1 LTDNGISPRGIPG
14 YGKGL
19 VAVDSDEHDEAG
31 HITEDLG
38 LRIEMVNKRLKKL
51 ELLKNETIPPELSG
65 PENYK
70 NLIVCW
76 GSTYNVVKEA
86 VKNLGRDD
94 TAFLHFKQMYPLP
107 GQTSDYL
114 KKAKRMIIVENN
126 ATSQF
131 AKLIKLHT
139 GIEIKDKILK
149 YDGLSFYVE
158 ELIEKLNDLF
168 N

>member
-1 LTDNGISPRGIPG
+1 
-14 YGKGL
+14 
-19 VAVDSDEHDEAG
+19 
-31 HITEDLG
+31 
-38 LRIEMVNKRLKKL
+38 
-51 ELLKNETIPPELSG
+51 
-65 PENYK
+65 
-70 NLIVCW
+70 VCW
-76 GSTYNVVKEA
+76 GSTYNIVREA

-94 TAFLHFKQMYPLP
+94 TAFLHFRQVYPLP

-114 KKAKRMIIVENN
+114 KKAQRTIIVENN

-139 GIEIKDKILK
+139 GTEIKDKILK

-158 ELIEKLNDLF
+158 ELTEKLNDLL